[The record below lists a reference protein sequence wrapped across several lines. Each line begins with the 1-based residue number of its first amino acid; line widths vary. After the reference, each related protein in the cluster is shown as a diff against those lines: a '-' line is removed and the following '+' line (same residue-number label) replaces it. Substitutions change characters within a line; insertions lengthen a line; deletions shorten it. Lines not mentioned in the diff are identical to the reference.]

1 MGGKVGFRLSVPGLE
16 LEIKLEELKR
26 VRIHEE
32 IIPKL
37 LEGLARVIESDGALN
52 HPAIVDSNTLVV
64 LDGMHRVAALEKL
77 GCRYLPVCLV
87 DYQNPN
93 VEVGCWYRVVRG
105 DIGRG
110 DLLDL
115 LKSLN
120 FTIEPVSIERSEDAL
135 RKREAIA
142 AALTKDG
149 CHLVKG
155 PSEGIRETYAR
166 VKEIEKALRDR
177 GLGVTYETEADTK
190 RKVELGEAAAAI
202 MVPRVRK
209 EEVLEAARSGNV
221 FSYKTTRHVVPARP
235 MSVRASL
242 ELLKSDKSPSEVNE
256 LLNQNLSKRK
266 LKRLPKGTLFEGRRY
281 EEELY
286 VFE

>member
-1 MGGKVGFRLSVPGLE
+1 MGGKMGFRLSVPGLE

-37 LEGLARVIESDGALN
+37 LEELARVIESDGVLN
-52 HPAIVDSNTLVV
+52 HPVIVDSNTLVV

-93 VEVGCWYRVVRG
+93 VGVCCWYRAIRG
-105 DIGRG
+105 NISGE
-110 DLLDL
+110 DLLNL
-115 LKSLN
+115 FKSLN
-120 FTIEPVSIERSEDAL
+120 FTVEPVSIETSEDAL

-149 CHLVKG
+149 CCLLKG
-155 PSEGIRETYAR
+155 PSKGIREIYTR
-166 VKEIEKALRDR
+166 VKEIEKAIRNR
-177 GLGVTYETEADTK
+177 GLEITYETEADAK
-190 RKVELGEAAAAI
+190 RKVGSGEISVAL
-202 MVPRVRK
+202 MVPAVK
-209 EEVLEAARSGNV
+209 KGEVLEAARSGNV

-235 MSVRASL
+235 MNIRVPL
-242 ELLKSDKSPSEVNE
+242 QLLRSEKSPFEVNE
-256 LLNQNLSKRK
+256 LFDEALSKRK
-266 LKRLPKGTLFEGRRY
+266 LRRLARGTLFEGRRY